1 MKFGDSST
9 EIVADTK
16 KLKRLTNK
24 KNELLKM
31 ASSLRNGR

>member
-24 KNELLKM
+24 KNVLKM